1 MQEHNFQET
10 AWLVGVDHAKFNLR
24 RDASAPQAFLA
35 GYDSWTGR
43 KKKADVFV
51 RKWLYLR
58 LSAIKRQRILTSDI
72 TPQFLRE
79 IVSPICP
86 VSLSPLTTGKD
97 GKTNW
102 SVDRLENS
110 GAYAVGNVVVLSQ
123 RVNEAKG
130 ELSFHEVSDIATSG
144 ETFNGLG
151 GVEWMRLV
159 SLMYGAWATNSG
171 QGDKYILPQAT
182 EFPRHVFHT
191 TSQVVQFYI
200 LRLIT
205 EPNLAETGEVWR
217 AITHKTHGNTL
228 PFEQLLNSIK
238 QELADQTYPFDVWL
252 RNDVFE
258 KFVDWYKGCCPLIIQ
273 LVELWL
279 SMRLPCADATDALIS
294 SWSSLS
300 NGYFK
305 DSLPKVTAVT
315 PVTELFST
323 NKQ

>member
-102 SVDRLENS
+102 SVDILE
-110 GAYAVGNVVVLSQ
+110 A
-123 RVNEAKG
+123 
-130 ELSFHEVSDIATSG
+130 F
-144 ETFNGLG
+144 
-151 GVEWMRLV
+151 
-159 SLMYGAWATNSG
+159 SLKHAG
-171 QGDKYILPQAT
+171 QGL
-182 EFPRHVFHT
+182 RHG
-191 TSQVVQFYI
+191 
-200 LRLIT
+200 L
-205 EPNLAETGEVWR
+205 LA
-217 AITHKTHGNTL
+217 
-228 PFEQLLNSIK
+228 S
-238 QELADQTYPFDVWL
+238 
-252 RNDVFE
+252 
-258 KFVDWYKGCCPLIIQ
+258 
-273 LVELWL
+273 LVETIVR
-279 SMRLPCADATDALIS
+279 SD
-294 SWSSLS
+294 
-300 NGYFK
+300 
-305 DSLPKVTAVT
+305 
-315 PVTELFST
+315 
-323 NKQ
+323 

>member
-58 LSAIKRQRILTSDI
+58 LSAIKRQRIMTSDV

-86 VSLSPLTTGKD
+86 VSLIPLTTGND

-110 GAYAVGNVVVLSQ
+110 GAYAAGNLVVLSQ

-130 ELSFHEVSDIATSG
+130 ELSFHEVSDIASRG
-144 ETFNGLG
+144 ETFNGLA

-159 SLMYGAWATNSG
+159 SLMYGAWAINSG

-191 TSQVVQFYI
+191 TSQIVQLYV
-200 LRLIT
+200 LRLVT
-205 EPNLAETGEVWR
+205 EPNLADTGEVWR

-228 PFEQLLNSIK
+228 PFEELLHSIK
-238 QELADQTYPFDVWL
+238 QELTDQFYTFDVWL
-252 RNDVFE
+252 RPEVFDR
-258 KFVDWYKGCCPLIIQ
+258 FVAWYNGCSPLITEV
-273 LVELWL
+273 VESWL
-279 SMRLPCADATDALIS
+279 ANRLPGQDFMSVLVKFWSAS
-294 SWSSLS
+294 SH
-300 NGYFK
+300 GYF
-305 DSLPKVTAVT
+305 PA
-315 PVTELFST
+315 PVSEPPLMFACQALTSR
-323 NKQ
+323 KPV

>member
-10 AWLVGVDHAKFNLR
+10 AWLVGVHHAKFNLR
-24 RDASAPQAFLA
+24 RDASAPQEFLA

-58 LSAIKRQRILTSDI
+58 LSAIKRQRIMTSDV

-86 VSLSPLTTGKD
+86 VSLIPLTTGND

-110 GAYAVGNVVVLSQ
+110 GAYAAGNLVVLSQ

-130 ELSFHEVSDIATSG
+130 ELSFHEVSDIATRG
-144 ETFNGLG
+144 ETFNGLA

-159 SLMYGAWATNSG
+159 SLMYGAWAINCG

-191 TSQVVQFYI
+191 SSQVVQLCV
-200 LRLIT
+200 LRGVMGEGLT
-205 EPNLAETGEVWR
+205 ANCRFWQELTVETQ
-217 AITHKTHGNTL
+217 GNTL
-228 PFEQLLNSIK
+228 SFDRLYKNIK
-238 QELADQTYPFDVWL
+238 HELPNQSYPFDVWL
-252 RNDVFE
+252 RQDVFE
-258 KFVDWYKGCCPLIIQ
+258 AFVAWYYRCHPLIDQ
-273 LVELWL
+273 VVETWLSKRLPKQDFMDALVE
-279 SMRLPCADATDALIS
+279 
-294 SWSSLS
+294 SWSTSA
-300 NGYFK
+300 NGYFSPEQPSK
-305 DSLPKVTAVT
+305 
-315 PVTELFST
+315 
-323 NKQ
+323 N

>member
-24 RDASAPQAFLA
+24 CDASAPQEFLA

-58 LSAIKRQRILTSDI
+58 LSAIKRQRIMTSDV

-86 VSLSPLTTGKD
+86 VSLVPLTTGTD

-110 GAYAVGNVVVLSQ
+110 GAYAAGNVVVLSQ

-130 ELSFHEVSDIATSG
+130 ELSFHEVSDIATKG
-144 ETFNGLG
+144 ETFNGLA

-159 SLMYGAWATNSG
+159 SLMYGAWAINSG

-191 TSQVVQFYI
+191 SSQVVQLCI
-200 LRLIT
+200 LRSIAGEKHT
-205 EPNLAETGEVWR
+205 ENLGFWQKLTVDSQ
-217 AITHKTHGNTL
+217 GNT
-228 PFEQLLNSIK
+228 
-238 QELADQTYPFDVWL
+238 
-252 RNDVFE
+252 
-258 KFVDWYKGCCPLIIQ
+258 
-273 LVELWL
+273 
-279 SMRLPCADATDALIS
+279 
-294 SWSSLS
+294 
-300 NGYFK
+300 
-305 DSLPKVTAVT
+305 
-315 PVTELFST
+315 
-323 NKQ
+323 